1 MIHLDIQEG
10 KKYTQVEEVEIKDR
24 VVAEQLYI
32 PDTDES
38 KWQLISDE
46 EAEEYSKQIREYE
59 KSLYPEIEDNIT
71 LVDTDGNAATDRSIH
86 INCPSCGRD
95 IYVTPPTDS
104 TEASTMDEDNI
115 IIEDL

>member
-32 PDTDES
+32 PDADES
-38 KWQLISDE
+38 KWQLVSDE
-46 EAEEYSKQIREYE
+46 EAEVYSKQIEEYN

-71 LVDTDGNAATDRSIH
+71 VVDTDGNAITDRTIH